1 MECTPKKCAGH
12 CKKPLKR
19 DAYHKDQW
27 KLPEGVAKCT
37 NCHTKRCWECSKLK
51 KQDAFADRV
60 WRMSETSS
68 DFRCQLCLRGAP
80 KWGMWRCVA
89 KRCAHLPARDLSNFS
104 ICIERAKQAGKA
116 KVPNGSRRCDN
127 CVRKF
132 EEEMREQAKRSHSQV
147 QKPGKHRT
155 K

>member
-1 MECTPKKCAGH
+1 MLTIKTNGSYPKVRQNA
-12 CKKPLKR
+12 
-19 DAYHKDQW
+19 QT
-27 KLPEGVAKCT
+27 CT
-37 NCHTKRCWECSKLK
+37 NCHTRRCWECSKLK

-80 KWGMWRCVA
+80 KRGMWRCVA

-104 ICIERAKQAGKA
+104 ICIERAKQEDKATVPTGK
-116 KVPNGSRRCDN
+116 RRCDN
-127 CVRKF
+127 CVRQF
-132 EEEMREQAKRSHSQV
+132 DEELREQAKRSHGQV
-147 QKPGKHRT
+147 QKPGKHRA